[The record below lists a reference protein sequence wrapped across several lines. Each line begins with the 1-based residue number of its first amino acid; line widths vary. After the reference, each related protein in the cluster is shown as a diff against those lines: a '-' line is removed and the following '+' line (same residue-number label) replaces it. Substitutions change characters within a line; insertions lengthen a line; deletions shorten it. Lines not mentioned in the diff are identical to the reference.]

1 MIVFEIIYRFKKGI
15 VINKKEKSMHV
26 KNIKK
31 TIKGIFCNCVYDKES
46 FFVSLLKK
54 TWDCL
59 HHLNVQ
65 PI

>member
-1 MIVFEIIYRFKKGI
+1 MICFIILNILKNMIVFEIIYRFKKGI

-46 FFVSLLKK
+46 FL
-54 TWDCL
+54 
-59 HHLNVQ
+59 
-65 PI
+65 